1 VKTKIGEYRSK
12 KFYNLGAKVV
22 DVEIL
27 LDKLSRVKGRNENH
41 AKNLEI
47 ARRYAMK
54 VSAHALSEVVSELN
68 SEHLERLHA
77 DPEWRRAEANSIRE
91 AMHELA
97 EVEDAEW
104 HKMSEEA
111 DETVR

>member
-1 VKTKIGEYRSK
+1 MLDEVCEVHGRS
-12 KFYNLGAKVV
+12 
-22 DVEIL
+22 
-27 LDKLSRVKGRNENH
+27 DKDNEH
-41 AKNLEI
+41 LEI

-54 VSAHALSEVVSELN
+54 ASALVLSDVIWELN
-68 SEHLERLHA
+68 MEHLERLHA
-77 DPEWRRAEANSIRE
+77 DPEWRRAEAKSIRE

-97 EVEDAEW
+97 EIEDAEW